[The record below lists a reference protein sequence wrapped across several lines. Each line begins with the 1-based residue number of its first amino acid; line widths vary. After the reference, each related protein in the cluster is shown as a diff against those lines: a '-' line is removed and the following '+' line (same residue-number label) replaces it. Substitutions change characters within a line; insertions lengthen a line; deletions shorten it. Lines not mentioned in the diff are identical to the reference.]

1 MITTTAN
8 VTLVRATATAAV
20 VGLVGIAL
28 FQLALALGA
37 PLAQAAWG
45 GTHTGSL
52 PHRLRI
58 ASALAVLVWAG
69 AAMLVIRRAGF
80 GMLAMPEAVARWG
93 TWLLFGLLLLG
104 ALMNVASSS
113 TWERY
118 FWGPY
123 ALVVAGLCFAVARSN
138 AT

>member
-8 VTLVRATATAAV
+8 VTLVRATAAAAV
-20 VGLVGIAL
+20 VGLVAIAL

-37 PLAQAAWG
+37 PLGHAAWG
-45 GTHTGSL
+45 GTHSGSL
-52 PHRLRI
+52 PRGLRI
-58 ASALAVLVWAG
+58 ASALAVVVWAG

-93 TWLLFGLLLLG
+93 TWILFGLLLLG
-104 ALMNVASSS
+104 AVMNVASSS

-123 ALVVAGLCFAVARSN
+123 ALILAGLCCAVARSDG
-138 AT
+138 T